1 MYFLWYLII
10 GGLAGW
16 LAGML
21 MRGGGFGVLG
31 DILVGI
37 VGGVVGG
44 FVFGLLGIAT
54 YGLAGA
60 LVMST
65 IGAIVLLFIV
75 RLLRTA

>member
-1 MYFLWYLII
+1 MFWIWYLVI

-16 LAGML
+16 LAGVL
-21 MRGGGFGVLG
+21 MRGGGFCVLG

-44 FVFGLLGIAT
+44 FVFGLFGLTA
-54 YGLAGA
+54 YGLVGS

-65 IGAIVLLFIV
+65 IGAIVLIFLV
-75 RLLRTA
+75 RLLKTA

>member
-1 MYFLWYLII
+1 MNVLWFLII

-44 FVFGLLGIAT
+44 FVFGLLGIST